1 MIDRTKYTL
10 VLQGRLREETIRMC
24 NFHKDIETVVSTWE
38 PEASVRKFL
47 ENAQRS
53 NLTIIANPVP
63 DVNGINNDSNR
74 YYQYTSSFYGIEAAK
89 TEFIIK
95 ARTDEYYSNLDPIIA
110 ASISTPDKLVTN
122 DVFFRKTKVYP
133 YHPSDHL
140 ILGKAEYMSS
150 VFKDCM
156 EQCKL
161 HTFKG
166 VPEQQIA
173 MTFIAQKENRTIS
186 SLPTKENI
194 AEVNRLMIKYFD
206 IVSTS
211 KLGEFVVKYNYM
223 SKQWK
228 TTEYINLERD
238 VHTSHSL
245 GTEL

>member
-1 MIDRTKYTL
+1 MLKENYTL
-10 VLQGRLREETIRMC
+10 LIQGKLHEHTIKMC
-24 NFHKDIETVVSTWE
+24 NLHTDMKTVVSTWE

-47 ENAQRS
+47 ESAQRP

-63 DVNGINNDSNR
+63 DVNGINNQANR

-122 DVFFRKTKVYP
+122 DVFFRKTEVYP

-140 ILGKAEYMSS
+140 ILGKAAYMSS

-161 HTFKG
+161 LTFMG

-173 MTFIAQKENRTIS
+173 MTFIAQKENKNITE
-186 SLPTKENI
+186 LPTKENI
-194 AEVNRLMIKYFD
+194 AEVNRLMVKYFD

-211 KLGEFVVKYNYM
+211 KLGEFVVKYN
-223 SKQWK
+223 SVNKQWK
-228 TTEYINLERD
+228 TTEYINLEKD